1 MMVSF
6 EMNFTNSS
14 NLEGF
19 MRHYKLDTT
28 LVIFLKGNLKKHFKI
43 KGTKLLTEKNSLGKV
58 SF

>member
-1 MMVSF
+1 MKILKFIEFNITKQLHSA
-6 EMNFTNSS
+6 
-14 NLEGF
+14 LGF
-19 MRHYKLDTT
+19 LT